1 MKNIKIYLSI
11 YLLLI
16 TSFTLACPHDKDSII
31 EIETQD
37 GLHKILTK
45 SQGPI
50 VIAFHKKQ
58 CEWCKEM
65 DPMIQSLSKHPKYQ
79 NIGFYRA
86 NGKGLKPTD
95 DTPSVE
101 TAIIVKK
108 TTNQDLIGYPY
119 ILFMNQGKCVE
130 KQVGGVVRT
139 KDQINKEISE
149 LEVLAQK
156 IEKAFPA
163 SISKKTSQQ
172 NCNCQCRQ

>member
-11 YLLLI
+11 YLLLT
-16 TSFTLACPHDKDSII
+16 TSLTFACRHDKDSVI

-37 GLHKILTK
+37 GLDKILK
-45 SQGPI
+45 SQGAI
-50 VIAFHKKQ
+50 IIQFHRKQ
-58 CEWCKEM
+58 CGWCKEM
-65 DPMIQSLSKHPKYQ
+65 DPMIQSLSKQKRYE

-86 NGKGLKPTD
+86 NGRGLKPAK

-101 TAIIVKK
+101 TATIVKT

-119 ILFMNQGKCVE
+119 ILFMNQGKCVD

-156 IEKAFPA
+156 IENAFPGSINKKA
-163 SISKKTSQQ
+163 SQE